1 MLCLWVLFCWRGL
14 SSVVQ
19 IWYGNEI
26 FNHGFF
32 IVPGA
37 IYLIYLKRYTLFEQ
51 PIKTTPLAFIVIVPA
66 VALYIVGIAGDIQLF
81 LHTAT
86 FTLLPAIIWL
96 MVGTSIRKR
105 RTSWRS

>member
-1 MLCLWVLFCWRGL
+1 MHLGNTGARDNNQRKAVNLSFAKNKAFFVSGFTMLCLWVLFCWRGL

-66 VALYIVGIAGDIQLF
+66 VA
-81 LHTAT
+81 
-86 FTLLPAIIWL
+86 
-96 MVGTSIRKR
+96 
-105 RTSWRS
+105 